1 MNRSAALAPVS
12 VALLV
17 TVESTPSVLYGMSEV
32 FSAVGRAWE
41 QLTGEPSGARRIEP
55 RFVAATLDPVTTPWG
70 TRVLPDACFEECTP
84 DVVLVTDLAVDMT
97 ADPRGRWPAAA
108 RWIRQQYECGAV
120 IGSVCTGS
128 VLLADTGLLD
138 GRPATT
144 HWSAGPLFH
153 RWYPEVELHEERMLV
168 PAGPEHR
175 VVTSGGYASWADL
188 VLYLIARFCGREEAV
203 RIAKI
208 FILGD
213 RGDGQLPYSSMIRP
227 TGHGDGT
234 IEHCQEWIAHHYAAP
249 NPVRGMQARSGLP
262 ERTFKRRFRAAT
274 GYTPIEYVQT
284 LRIEEAKHELET
296 GDAPVDEV
304 AAAVGYQDSA
314 SFRRLFKRMTGVTP
328 ARYRQRFASIGVAAR
343 ATAVG

>member
-175 VVTSGGYASWADL
+175 VITSGGYASWADL

>member
-1 MNRSAALAPVS
+1 MNRSASLAPVS

-17 TVESTPSVLYGMSEV
+17 TPESTPSVLYGMAEV
-32 FSAVGRAWE
+32 LTAVGQAWE
-41 QLTGEPSGARRIEP
+41 QLTGEASRVRRMQP
-55 RFVAATLDPVTTPWG
+55 RLVAETLDPVTTPWG
-70 TRVLPDACFEECTP
+70 TKVLPEACFGESEP
-84 DVVLVTDLAVDMT
+84 DVVLVTDLALDMT
-97 ADPRGRWPAAA
+97 ADPRGRWPAASG
-108 RWIRQQYECGAV
+108 WIRHQYERGAV

-153 RWYPEVELHEERMLV
+153 RWYPDVQLHEERMLV

-175 VVTSGGYASWADL
+175 VVTSGGYSSWADL
-188 VLYLIARFCGREEAV
+188 VLYLIARFCGRAEAV

-234 IEHCQEWIAHHYAAP
+234 IERCQEWIAHHYAEP
-249 NPVRGMQARSGLP
+249 NPVRGMQERSGLP

-284 LRIEEAKHELET
+284 LRIEEAKYELET
-296 GDAPVDEV
+296 GDAPMEEIAD
-304 AAAVGYQDSA
+304 AVGYQDGA

-328 ARYRQRFASIGVAAR
+328 ARYRQRFASLGVAAT
-343 ATAVG
+343 ATAGD